1 MNISIDARG
10 ANLYKGSGIGTYIEN
25 LLKEII
31 NLDNINKYTI
41 FWSGENYSN
50 FKKSNTSIHL
60 TSKKH
65 GNFYESF
72 YYSSYTN
79 NNNIDLHHIPQNGIG
94 LNSNYQCPCVVTIHD
109 LIPYLMPETVGKG
122 YLERFLKDMPFII
135 EKTKG
140 ILTVSEYSKKDIL
153 RFFPNYPA
161 DNIFVTP
168 LAANSSFIKLDKAN
182 CKSILKN
189 KYNIDNPFVLYI
201 GGFSSRKNVKEL
213 ITSFKKINT
222 SLNNSDYRL
231 VLCGSVKDEGNKL
244 INYCKEIGIYEN
256 IIFTGFVPDEDLPL
270 FYNASDTFV
279 YPSLYEGFG
288 LPPLEAMSCG
298 TPVITSNLTSIPEVC
313 NDSAILINPFNKDEL
328 ADSLLKLLNSNSLR
342 DEFSIKGFENSKNF
356 TWQKTAKLT
365 LDAYEKINNI
375 D

>member
-1 MNISIDARG
+1 MNISVDARG